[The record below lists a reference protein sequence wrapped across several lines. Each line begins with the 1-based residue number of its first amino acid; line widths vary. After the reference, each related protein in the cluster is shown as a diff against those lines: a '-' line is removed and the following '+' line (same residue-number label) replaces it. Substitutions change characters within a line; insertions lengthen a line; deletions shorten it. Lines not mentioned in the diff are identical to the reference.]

1 MATQKSTKSVKPA
14 PAKAKPSKSAAPKK
28 VAPKAPVKA
37 KATVKPAQKLKS
49 PPQLLRTQFPQ
60 NPK

>member
-1 MATQKSTKSVKPA
+1 MATQKSTKSAKPA

-37 KATVKPAQKLKS
+37 KAKV
-49 PPQLLRTQFPQ
+49 
-60 NPK
+60 